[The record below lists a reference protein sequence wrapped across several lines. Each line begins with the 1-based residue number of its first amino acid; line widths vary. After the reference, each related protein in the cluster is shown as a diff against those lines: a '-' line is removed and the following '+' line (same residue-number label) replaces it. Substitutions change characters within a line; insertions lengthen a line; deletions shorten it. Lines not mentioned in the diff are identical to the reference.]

1 MQQPNTFKKE
11 NTAQVILAFLF
22 IIYLIMGHDTPE
34 PVSIFIESIF
44 GKVFLFIIV
53 MYMFLNFNTVLA
65 ILALFVVFDLIR
77 RSSITHQ
84 DAYMGQKYQPS
95 EQNKTSQITA
105 INQFTALNQF
115 PYTLEQ
121 EVVKQMVPTYS
132 PGNSI
137 SKPSYRPILENL
149 HDASEL
155 NNHN

>member
-1 MQQPNTFKKE
+1 MQQLITFKKE
-11 NTAQVILAFLF
+11 NADQVILAFLF
-22 IIYLIMGHDTPE
+22 IIYLIMGHDTPK
-34 PVSIFIESIF
+34 PVSIFIESII

-77 RSSITHQ
+77 RSSLTHQ
-84 DAYMGQKYQPS
+84 DVYMGNMYQPS
-95 EQNKTSQITA
+95 VQRKFS
-105 INQFTALNQF
+105 QFTALNQF

-137 SKPSYRPILENL
+137 SKPSYKPILENL

-155 NNHN
+155 NNHH

>member
-1 MQQPNTFKKE
+1 MEQRITFKKE
-11 NTAQVILAFLF
+11 NAGQVILAGLF
-22 IIYLIMGHDTPE
+22 IIYLIMGQETPE
-34 PVSIFIESIF
+34 LVSIFIDSTI

-77 RSSITHQ
+77 RSSLTHQ
-84 DAYMGQKYQPS
+84 NAYMGNKYQPS
-95 EQNKTSQITA
+95 EQTKFS
-105 INQFTALNQF
+105 QFTALNQF

-121 EVVKQMVPTYS
+121 EVIKQMVPTYS

-137 SKPSYRPILENL
+137 SKPSYRPILEDL
-149 HDASEL
+149 HYATEL

>member
-1 MQQPNTFKKE
+1 MQQLNSFKKE
-11 NTAQVILAFLF
+11 NVGEVILALLF

-34 PVSIFIESIF
+34 SMSIFIDSII

-77 RSSITHQ
+77 RSSLTHQ
-84 DAYMGQKYQPS
+84 DAYIGIQHQPS
-95 EQNKTSQITA
+95 EHTKDSQITTL
-105 INQFTALNQF
+105 NQFTPLNQF
-115 PYTLEQ
+115 PFTLEQ

-137 SKPSYRPILENL
+137 SKPSYRPILEDL